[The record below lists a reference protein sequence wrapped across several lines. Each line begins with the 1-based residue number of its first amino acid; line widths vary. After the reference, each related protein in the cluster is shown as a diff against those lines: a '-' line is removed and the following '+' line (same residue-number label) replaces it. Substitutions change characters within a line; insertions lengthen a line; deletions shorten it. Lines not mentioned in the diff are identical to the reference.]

1 MTDARLRGVMVTTAT
16 AFLVAAAIVGT
27 NVDFAALTVPLRAR
41 LALERLNEQL
51 PSEQFP
57 VARFSAL
64 KATGARASARGA
76 APVERRV
83 AANAGKIIALAEGS
97 SSPDTIA
104 AAAAAFAVN
113 REAVKAIP
121 MLEAAVARLPNDAR
135 LWNDLAAARYEANR
149 LLPALVAAD
158 HALRV
163 EPRSVDALHNRALV
177 LERIGLPT
185 LASEAWQTCLAA
197 APDAVLAQTVRERL
211 KTSEL
216 LPESE
221 RWTKIAEPALLEA
234 AAAGDHA
241 AVDRITREHPR
252 SVRTSAEILYLD
264 EWVKAF
270 GGEAEERSLRILRN
284 IGGALERRGDTF
296 VADAVRAIDEAAVR
310 RDTDR
315 LTLLVSAQR
324 AYFRGRSAFK
334 VDDYALAE
342 KELRQAI
349 ASFNS
354 ARSPMEWASRV
365 WLASVLIRN
374 TRAEEAREILL
385 AVVAAGPQ
393 YPGHRA
399 LLGHSEFLLSICE
412 TFRGRWDAAA
422 DAAKHSIEHYR
433 DLGELSEAA
442 NSEGMLAAILDLL
455 GQHDTAWQYRVRS
468 FRAISEA
475 GVANRLLVMLGG
487 GSRAAVLAGD
497 PDLALSFLD
506 MEMALAAEVREPLLT
521 ADMLTRRV
529 LVQHQRGASADRDA
543 SLARARLAV
552 GMAKD
557 SRDREKQ
564 TIELDAAEALILR
577 DRNPRRAE
585 ELLGRAIEF
594 ARTKNLRFQLPG
606 VLLQRGRA
614 YVAAGD
620 DDQAWLD
627 FSAAMD
633 ELEAQRGQID
643 DVALRSRM
651 LDTAEELFDEAI
663 SLQVRRG
670 NAETA
675 FTVAEHAR
683 ARSLLDVA
691 EGSPQP
697 LSSSSAVASRL
708 APGTLL
714 LEYAV
719 LPEQLVIFAI
729 RNDGMKM
736 HSVKVRREELA
747 SHADLAS
754 LLLSPVRDDVAAA
767 TSLIVVPEKSLQ
779 RVSFSALRWN
789 GTYLVQS
796 HALSIA
802 PSASRLAASRAVRK
816 PQDGSILLVG
826 NPAADEE
833 RNLEHLP
840 AVEREIEAIRSF
852 YGPARLLLHEEAT
865 RARFT
870 EEAPKYDVIHFAG
883 HGMSDDGSLTAAL
896 LFARGE
902 RDSGRMEMDDIAA
915 LHLPRAPLVVLSAC
929 GTLRGRVA
937 GVEGMPSLARSFLA
951 AGASAVVGT
960 LTNVDDARAAE
971 LLTSFHRHMRDGA
984 TAAEALRTAQK
995 EAISRGGSAADP
1007 RQWAQFVVYT
1017 VTP

>member
-1 MTDARLRGVMVTTAT
+1 MADARLRGVMVTTAT
-16 AFLVAAAIVGT
+16 ALLVAAAIVGA
-27 NVDFAALTVPLRAR
+27 NVDFAALIVPLQAR

-51 PSEQFP
+51 PPEQFP

-64 KATGARASARGA
+64 KATGVHASARGA
-76 APVERRV
+76 APVERKV

-113 REAVKAIP
+113 REAAKAIP
-121 MLEAAVARLPNDAR
+121 MLEAAVARLPGDAR
-135 LWNDLAAARYEANR
+135 LWNDLAAARYEANK

-158 HALRV
+158 QALRV
-163 EPRSVDALHNRALV
+163 EPRLVDALHNRALV

-185 LASEAWQTCLAA
+185 LAADAWRTCLDA
-197 APDAVLAQTVRERL
+197 APDATLAQTIRERL
-211 KTSEL
+211 KTSEKI
-216 LPESE
+216 PESE
-221 RWTKIAEPALLEA
+221 RWKTVAEPALLDA
-234 AAAGDHA
+234 AATGDHEV
-241 AVDRITREHPR
+241 VDRITKEHPR
-252 SVRTSAEILYLD
+252 SVRTSAEIYYFD
-264 EWVKAF
+264 NWANAF
-270 GGEAEERSLRILRN
+270 GGADEERSLRIVRN
-284 IGGALERRGDTF
+284 IGAALERRGETF
-296 VADAVRAIDEAAVR
+296 IADGGRAIDDAAAR
-310 RDTDR
+310 HDADR
-315 LTLLVSAQR
+315 LALLVSAQH
-324 AYFRGRSAFK
+324 AYSRGRTAFK
-334 VDDYALAE
+334 GSDYALAE
-342 KELRQAI
+342 KELRNAI
-349 ASFNS
+349 ASFAL
-354 ARSPMEWASRV
+354 ARSPMERASRY
-365 WLASVLIRN
+365 WLGSVLIRN
-374 TRAEEAREILL
+374 TRVEEAREILTGVI
-385 AVVAAGPQ
+385 AEAPQ
-393 YPGHRA
+393 HPGHRG
-399 LLGHSEFLLSICE
+399 LLGQSEFLLSICE
-412 TFRGRWDAAA
+412 TLRGRWNAAA
-422 DAAKHSIEHYR
+422 DAAKHSMEQFR

-442 NSEGMLAAILDLL
+442 GSEGMLAAILDLL
-455 GQHDTAWQYRVRS
+455 GQHDAAWQYRVRS
-468 FRAISEA
+468 FQAISEA

-487 GSRAAVLAGD
+487 ASRAAVLAGD
-497 PDLALSFLD
+497 RDLALSFLD
-506 MEMALAAEVREPLLT
+506 MESALAAQVREPLLT

-543 SLARARLAV
+543 ALARARLAV

-557 SRDREKQ
+557 SREREKQ
-564 TIELDAAEALILR
+564 TIELDAAEALIVR
-577 DRNPRRAE
+577 DRDPRRAE
-585 ELLGRAIEF
+585 ELLGRAIDF
-594 ARTKNLRFQLPG
+594 ARAKNFRFQLPG

-633 ELEAQRGQID
+633 ELEAQRGAID
-643 DVALRSRM
+643 DVTLRSRM

-675 FTVAEHAR
+675 FAVAEHAR

-697 LSSSSAVASRL
+697 LSSSAAVASRL

-719 LPEQLVIFAI
+719 LPEQLVLFAI
-729 RNDGMKM
+729 RNDGMTM
-736 HSVKVRREELA
+736 HTVKVRREELA
-747 SHADLAS
+747 SHKDLAS
-754 LLLSPVRDDVAAA
+754 LLLAPVRDDVAAA
-767 TSLIVVPEKSLQ
+767 TRLIVVPEKGLQ
-779 RVSFSALRWN
+779 RVAFSSLRWN

-796 HALSIA
+796 HAVSIA
-802 PSASRLAASRAVRK
+802 PSASRLATSRVVAK
-816 PQDGSILLVG
+816 PKHGSILLVG
-826 NPAADEE
+826 HPAADEE

-840 AVEREIEAIRSF
+840 AVERELDATRAF
-852 YGPARLLLHEEAT
+852 YGPARLLRDAEAT
-865 RARFT
+865 RARFKD
-870 EEAPKYDVIHFAG
+870 EAPKHDVIHFAG

-902 RDSGRMEMDDIAA
+902 RDSGRMEMDEIAA
-915 LHLPRAPLVVLSAC
+915 LHLPLAPLVVLSAC

-971 LLTSFHRHMRDGA
+971 LLTSFHRHMSEGA
-984 TAAEALRTAQK
+984 TAAEALRSAQR